1 MKQSRILENAS
12 RGSVSLSFYSAMT
25 RRDQEQE
32 NKQIV
37 QEPSHP
43 SEHVSG

>member
-1 MKQSRILENAS
+1 MTLGDIQ
-12 RGSVSLSFYSAMT
+12 GSVSLSSYSAMT
-25 RRDQEQE
+25 GDQEQE